1 MPSPE
6 LQISIDV
13 PGSVISLTG
22 RLSAR
27 TVAEVRSTLKT
38 AIEEGQ
44 GDLVLDIS
52 GVDLVDASGLGVLVG
67 AHRLALRGERRL
79 VIRRAPQRV
88 ERLLAATHLNRVLTL
103 EPVIDLES
111 RASRPRPFGGADWMR
126 LAVLE

>member
-1 MPSPE
+1 MSSPE

-13 PGSVISLTG
+13 PGSLISLTG

-27 TVAEVRSTLKT
+27 TVAEVRSTLVA
-38 AIEEGQ
+38 AIALGK

-79 VIRRAPQRV
+79 VIRSAPQRV

-103 EPVIDLES
+103 EQVVELDDLPAS
-111 RASRPRPFGGADWMR
+111 RAMCD
-126 LAVLE
+126 LQ